1 MTVPGARIPMLLR
14 ELADEVD
21 ALLLEAP
28 KPRRKTPERRPPRL
42 TVVPTE
48 LQRHKAGAL
57 LRAKG
62 LAK

>member
-1 MTVPGARIPMLLR
+1 MIPGARIPVLLR

-21 ALLLEAP
+21 ALLAESPRPKRKPPERSAP
-28 KPRRKTPERRPPRL
+28 KLRA
-42 TVVPTE
+42 VPTE
-48 LQRHKAGAL
+48 LQRHKAEGL